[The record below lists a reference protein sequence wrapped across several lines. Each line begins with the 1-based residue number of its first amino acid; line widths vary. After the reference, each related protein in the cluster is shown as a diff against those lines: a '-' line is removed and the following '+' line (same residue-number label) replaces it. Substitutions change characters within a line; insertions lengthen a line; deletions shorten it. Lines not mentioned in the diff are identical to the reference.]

1 MWISSIIE
9 GSLFRS
15 QTVAYPSQYEV
26 ERYQTRL
33 VNFKK
38 EGMGRA
44 LYDGEHRN
52 EVLVTSWKNGMKNG
66 DGFIYDRI
74 TKRVIRRMQFKD
86 NEPIDESIMS
96 SANAVPGIVDGE
108 DGSHWEGETVD
119 GEPCGEGCIYDA
131 DNNLIYKGTFI
142 RGGREGYGVSYYPN
156 VLPLTVSYDGLWCRD
171 VRHGEGKTY
180 NRRGELE
187 VAGLYLEDELI
198 STDVFISRFE
208 HIDLLST
215 LTETITIAD
224 NSLNEIVSMDLYECR
239 RLRSLVIGDNCCQNV
254 KSFGL
259 RYLRDLITVKIGKYS
274 FTNLHAPVIP
284 PRISELIERE
294 NRYCEIINCPRL
306 ESISIDVGSFFEFSE
321 VRMEC
326 RFQRWVTSRFD

>member
-1 MWISSIIE
+1 MSSLLE

-15 QTVAYPSQYEV
+15 QTMAYPSQYEV

-44 LYDGEHRN
+44 LYEGDHGN
-52 EVLVTSWKNGMKNG
+52 EVLVTSWKNGLKNG
-66 DGFIYDRI
+66 DGFIYDRV
-74 TKRVIRRMQFKD
+74 TKRVIRRVQFKD
-86 NEPIDESIMS
+86 NEPIDESIIS
-96 SANAVPGIVDGE
+96 TANCVPGIVDGE
-108 DGSHWEGETVD
+108 DGSHWEGQMMD

-142 RGGREGYGVSYYPN
+142 FGCREGYGVSYFPN
-156 VLPLTVSYDGLWCRD
+156 MQPLTVSYDGLWCRD

-180 NRRGELE
+180 NRLGELE
-187 VAGLYLEDELI
+187 VAGLFLEDELI
-198 STDVFISRFE
+198 STDVYISRLE
-208 HIDLLST
+208 QINLLST

-239 RLRSLVIGDNCCQNV
+239 RLRSLVIGDNCCRNV

-259 RYLRDLITVKIGKYS
+259 RYLRDLIIVKIGKYS
-274 FTNLHAPVIP
+274 FTNLNAPTIP
-284 PRISELIERE
+284 PGIGKIIEQE
-294 NRYCEIINCPRL
+294 NRRCEIINCPHL
-306 ESISIDVGSFFEFSE
+306 ESISIDIGSFFEFCE
-321 VRMEC
+321 VRME
-326 RFQRWVTSRFD
+326 SKL